1 MCSLVIQS
9 MQTPWEGNRIW
20 PRATR
25 LPSLRSQSRCGAM
38 MVASLFAL
46 QLAPVCRCATSVVPP
61 RASCCKVPLPISGHE
76 QSDPCRRPGRH
87 DSCCHQHEL
96 WGLREDRTNVA
107 NPAEADREP
116 VCLDLSLPVTAVK
129 AGPLCRHVERE
140 RAGPLQEVPGRA
152 PLASRAPPVGV
163 VVS

>member
-9 MQTPWEGNRIW
+9 MQTH
-20 PRATR
+20 RAGYR
-25 LPSLRSQSRCGAM
+25 GLPKASELCVLRLRSRSGAL
-38 MVASLFAL
+38 MVASLLAL

-116 VCLDLSLPVTAVK
+116 ICLDLSLPVTPVK
-129 AGPLCRHVERE
+129 AGPLCRHVARE

-152 PLASRAPPVGV
+152 PLASRAPPVEV